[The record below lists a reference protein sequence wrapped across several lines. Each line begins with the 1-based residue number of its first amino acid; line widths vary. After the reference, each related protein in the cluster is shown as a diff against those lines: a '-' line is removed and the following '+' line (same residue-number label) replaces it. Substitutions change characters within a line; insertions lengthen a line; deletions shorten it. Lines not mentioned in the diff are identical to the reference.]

1 MNDLQIYLAGKMSGL
16 TFKEMNEWRKDIKR
30 LIEDYATYINDN
42 INVINPVDYF
52 NFEEKRHKS
61 ELEVMKFDLNKVKSS
76 DIIVVNMK
84 GLNTSIGTCIELYE
98 AYKRDIPVLAF
109 GSEEEYNELHPW
121 IQCFI
126 TRHDNSYNDTAY
138 YISEFYMI

>member
-1 MNDLQIYLAGKMSGL
+1 MDKLQIYLAGKMSGL
-16 TFKEMNEWRKDIKR
+16 TFNEMNEWRKDIKSI
-30 LIEDYATYINDN
+30 IEKYASYVGVDV
-42 INVINPVDYF
+42 NVINPVDYF
-52 NFEEKRHKS
+52 NFEEKRYKS
-61 ELEVMKFDLNKVKSS
+61 ELEVMKFDLNKVKNS

-126 TRHDNSYNDTAY
+126 TRHDDSYNNTAF
-138 YISEFYMI
+138 YISEFYMM

>member
-1 MNDLQIYLAGKMSGL
+1 MDSLQIYLAGKMSGL
-16 TFKEMNEWRKDIKR
+16 SFSEMNEWRKNIKSIIKGYTMY
-30 LIEDYATYINDN
+30 LG
-42 INVINPVDYF
+42 INVSVVNPVEYF

-76 DIIVVNMK
+76 DIIIVNMK

-98 AYKRDIPVLAF
+98 AYKRDIPILAF

-126 TRHDNSYNDTAY
+126 TRYDNDYHDTAF
-138 YISEFYMI
+138 YISEFYMM